1 MLRLAEDHR
10 AAAQTAAPRRTESGL
25 DFLSRLRSLQS
36 GAHAKLDGCYRSGAV
51 SPGRSVSEGCENAD
65 HQHPTTRKIA
75 AKPAPYFEMTQ
86 QVEKS
91 ARATQFF
98 SGLLGVHPRP
108 FQVQF
113 CAVSCG

>member
-65 HQHPTTRKIA
+65 HEHPTGRKIA
-75 AKPAPYFEMTQ
+75 AKPTPYFEMTQ
-86 QVEKS
+86 QGENLLV
-91 ARATQFF
+91 QPNF
-98 SGLLGVHPRP
+98 SVT
-108 FQVQF
+108 
-113 CAVSCG
+113 C